1 MCDHT
6 LLMIRRIVFQSV
18 VGVASALTAAAIV
31 EAAPIVIAHRGA
43 SGYLPEHT
51 LAAKALA
58 HGQGADFI
66 EQDIVLTRDDVPIV
80 VHDIQLDTVSDV
92 AEVFPGRARKD
103 GRFYAIDFTLDEVRR
118 LRVRER
124 RDPRTGRQVYP
135 DRFPTTTDAA
145 MGISTLD
152 EELHF
157 LAGLNRSTGRRTGVY
172 PEIKEPAWHRREGHD
187 VSPIVLA
194 VLRRHGFATK
204 SDRCF
209 VQCFDAD
216 EVRRIRHE
224 LGWEGGLVQLLK
236 DAPKDAAADPLL
248 VAGALATL
256 AETADGIGPPI
267 GRVFDAEGR
276 PTGLVAAAH
285 AVGLVVHPYTFR
297 IDQLPSFAGSA
308 DAAMHGLVVTA
319 AVDGLFTDFPDV
331 CVMWLQEHPPG

>member
-1 MCDHT
+1 MF
-6 LLMIRRIVFQSV
+6 LIRRIACRSV
-18 VGVASALTAAAIV
+18 AGAAWAFLAATIV

-51 LAAKALA
+51 LVAKALA

-66 EQDIVLTRDDVPIV
+66 EQDIVLTKDNVPIV

-92 AEVFPGRARKD
+92 AEVFPGRARED

-118 LRVRER
+118 LRVCER
-124 RDPRTGRQVYP
+124 RDPRTGRQAYP
-135 DRFPTTTDAA
+135 ERFPTTTDAA
-145 MGISTLD
+145 LRISTFE
-152 EELHF
+152 EELDF

-187 VSPIVLA
+187 LSPLVLA
-194 VLRRHGFATK
+194 ALRRHGFATR

-224 LGWEGGLVQLLK
+224 LRWEGGLVQLLE
-236 DAPKDAAADPLL
+236 DAPKDAPVDPLL
-248 VAGALATL
+248 AAGALATL
-256 AETADGIGPPI
+256 AKTADGIGPPI
-267 GRVFDAEGR
+267 SRVLDVDGR

-285 AVGLVVHPYTFR
+285 AVGIVVHPYTFR
-297 IDQLPSFAGSA
+297 VDQLPTFAGSA
-308 DAAMHGLVVTA
+308 KEALQGIFAAA

-331 CVMWLQEHPPG
+331 CVRWLQEHPPVSRP